1 MQEIRRGAARPAAAD
16 RARVRKALG
25 LVAGAGLLAVVVVWA
40 GCVGGEIGKGAGETA
55 LAPAEGHGPEALLS
69 GGSWIATATV
79 EDVGVY
85 AEPGDDQPER
95 RLGGRDENGTP
106 LVLLVDGADASGAWL
121 PVFLPVRPN
130 GSRGWVRSR
139 DVDLAQTQYRI
150 EVELSAHRLVVRR
163 DREVVVESP
172 IGVGKD
178 STPTPGGQYYVK
190 ELIQPPSPDTVY
202 GPYVFGLSG
211 FSDVLTSFAGDPDA
225 GIAIHGNNDPGSIG
239 RNVSHGCI
247 RLPNEVVTRMTGLI
261 PLGTPVEIRA

>member
-1 MQEIRRGAARPAAAD
+1 MQDIRRRSARPVAAD
-16 RARVRKALG
+16 RARIRRTLG
-25 LVAGAGLLAVVVVWA
+25 LVAGAGFLAVAVVWA
-40 GCVGGEIGKGAGETA
+40 GCAGEEVGKQPGVA
-55 LAPAEGHGPEALLS
+55 SRVAADGHGPDALLP
-69 GGSWIATATV
+69 GGSWIATAAV
-79 EDVGVY
+79 ADVAVY
-85 AEPGDDQPER
+85 AERGDDRSVQ
-95 RLGGRDENGTP
+95 RLAGHDENGTP
-106 LVLLVDGADASGAWL
+106 LVLLVDGSDASGAWL

-130 GSRGWVRSR
+130 GSQGWVRSR
-139 DVDLAQTQYRI
+139 DVDLTQTQYRI

-163 DREVVVESP
+163 DRAVVIESS

-178 STPTPGGQYYVK
+178 STPTPGGRYYVK
-190 ELIQPPSPDTVY
+190 ELIQPTSPDSVY

-247 RLPNEVVTRMTGLI
+247 RLPNEVVSRMTELI